1 MAVTDLDLFVIEQ
14 NSATYSVTAA
24 RVADY
29 MQGKIATSSFHL
41 KGEANVTGTAPSPVD
56 QGDIYINNTAGTA
69 DASWV
74 GIAGQIVLEY
84 QTMFYTSGNEWILG
98 AVQDPT
104 GLPDATD
111 VNRGIVRLSDAPGT
125 DDAASGGTAVTPKA
139 LQNVVN
145 SVNAKGLQ
153 EVTDINSQTTNDVT
167 VKNAELIV
175 NNDNITQPGLRV
187 GTASTAFTVDSSGT
201 VATDGEI
208 TSTKAVTAPL
218 IFGSGENMTKVGRV
232 IVSPT
237 EPANPIEGDSWY
249 RDTGSAADLLVYDG
263 ANWIQV
269 THDGSYP
276 PAVTVSPTEPPVATH
291 KLGDLWYETT
301 SGDLYCLVESSTPTY
316 VFTSEIQSKL
326 SSKLY
331 FADATGFAELS
342 AASPLELTGETSGRK
357 TPRPVT
363 YNNSTFEIDFASD
376 PMLNGIEY
384 NERLYH
390 IAGSSTSL
398 AWTVVGGDTSDIGND
413 IVVGPT
419 PPATPIEGTLWF
431 DTEQGNLY
439 IWYIDSDS
447 SQWISAAPA
456 ANASNLSIIALPDL
470 P

>member
-14 NSATYSVTAA
+14 NSTTYSVTAA

-29 MQGKIATSSFHL
+29 MSGKISTSSFHF
-41 KGEANVTGTAPSPVD
+41 KGEADVTGTAPSPID
-56 QGDIYINNTAGTA
+56 EGDIYLNNTAGTA

-74 GIAGQIVLEY
+74 GIDGQSVLQY
-84 QTMFYTSGNEWILG
+84 QTMFYTTGGEWVLG
-98 AVQDPT
+98 AIQDPT
-104 GLPDATD
+104 GVPDATD
-111 VNRGIVRLSDAPGT
+111 VTRGVVVLSDAPGT
-125 DDAASGGTAVTPKA
+125 EDAASGGTAVTPKA
-139 LQNVVN
+139 LQDVKDNLDALGLQDVTD
-145 SVNAKGLQ
+145 VNA
-153 EVTDINSQTTNDVT
+153 ETTNDVT
-167 VKNAELIV
+167 VRNAELEIL
-175 NNDNITQPGLRV
+175 NDNITQPGLRV
-187 GTASTAFTVDSSGT
+187 GTAGTSFTVDTSGT

-208 TSTKAVTAPL
+208 SSTKSVTAPL
-218 IFGSGENMTKVGRV
+218 IFGSGENMTRVGRV
-232 IVSPT
+232 TVSST
-237 EPANPIEGDSWY
+237 EPGFAVEGDSWY

-263 ANWIQV
+263 TSWIQV

-276 PAVTVSPTEPPVATH
+276 PAVVVSPTEPPISTH

-316 VFTSEIQSKL
+316 VFTTEIQSKL
-326 SSKLY
+326 SSRLY

-342 AASPLELTGETSGRK
+342 AASPTELIGETSGRT
-357 TPRPVT
+357 TPRPIT
-363 YNNSTFEIDFASD
+363 YNNLTFEIDFASD

-390 IAGSSTSL
+390 ISGSSTSL
-398 AWTVVGGDTSDIGND
+398 AWTVVGGDSADLGND

-419 PPATPIEGTLWF
+419 PPSTPIEGTMWF